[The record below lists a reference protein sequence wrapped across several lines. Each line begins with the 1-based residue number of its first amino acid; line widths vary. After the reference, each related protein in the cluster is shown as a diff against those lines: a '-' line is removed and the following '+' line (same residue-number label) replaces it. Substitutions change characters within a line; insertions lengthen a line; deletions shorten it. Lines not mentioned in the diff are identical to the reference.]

1 MELHS
6 AGTQQGSIRR
16 IRAPPRPM
24 GGASRRSKPSS
35 RTAATPRPM
44 VGPQRQ
50 YLTSAGVGDSTSVWG
65 GMVKFPAACG
75 SLTKRCE
82 LFVNF
87 SGTQSVNYGGD
98 LEACTGRVYRGC
110 SGVVC
115 VGRVCI
121 VNEHGGLSVSYG
133 DRSGVSSRCGAVN
146 GDPNRGDK
154 HG

>member
-1 MELHS
+1 VEITTGWQS
-6 AGTQQGSIRR
+6 TVGPVPTGWDSTQQGSTRGIRVT
-16 IRAPPRPM
+16 
-24 GGASRRSKPSS
+24 S
-35 RTAATPRPM
+35 RPM
-44 VGPQRQ
+44 VGSTAQG
-50 YLTSAGVGDSTSVWG
+50 LAAAETGDSTSLMGWD
-65 GMVKFPAACG
+65 VKVPAACG

-98 LEACTGRVYRGC
+98 LEACTSRVCCGG

-121 VNEHGGLSVSYG
+121 VNEHGGLSVSCG
-133 DRSGVSSRCGAVN
+133 DRSGVSSWCGAVN
-146 GDPNRGDK
+146 GDPNRGGK